1 LAKVLEY
8 LARPMLT
15 LSLYNSEDHV
25 QRQMTGTNVGAPIPV
40 GVSFLVRRT
49 RDDGT
54 LGKEKERPK
63 PPLRSHIISLLLDA
77 TAFAEGD

>member
-1 LAKVLEY
+1 
-8 LARPMLT
+8 
-15 LSLYNSEDHV
+15 
-25 QRQMTGTNVGAPIPV
+25 MTETTRVPPCGLRSRSGS
-40 GVSFLVRRT
+40 SFLVRRA